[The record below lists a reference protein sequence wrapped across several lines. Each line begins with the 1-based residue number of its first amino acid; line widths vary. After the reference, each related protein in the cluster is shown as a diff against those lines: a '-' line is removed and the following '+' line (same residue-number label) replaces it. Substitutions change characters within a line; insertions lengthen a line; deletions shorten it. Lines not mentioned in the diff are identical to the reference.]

1 MYDYSKLCGKIRE
14 KFGTQ
19 GAFANALGI
28 SSTTLSYKLNNKIQW
43 TQEEIDRAV
52 ELIGESEGKI
62 PAYFFTK
69 KVREVEL

>member
-28 SSTTLSYKLNNKIQW
+28 SSSTLSYKLNNKVQW
-43 TQEEIDRAV
+43 SQEEMWKAV
-52 ELIGESEGKI
+52 ELLGEAKSKI
-62 PAYFFTK
+62 PAYFFTNP
-69 KVREVEL
+69 VQ

>member
-19 GAFANALGI
+19 EAFSTKLGI
-28 SSTTLSYKLNNKIQW
+28 SSTTLSYKLNNKVQW

-52 ELIGESEGKI
+52 ELIGEPVSKI
-62 PAYFFTK
+62 PAYFFAK